1 MQLNSNLSK
10 WLSDKPTGEQHMF
23 RSLTLAAALASTFA
37 LAAVA
42 QDKPAA
48 PPEKAMAPEIS
59 TMAPDATAIKLTAI
73 EAKDWVGKPVYSSD
87 DKNLGEVAAF
97 ARSSDNTVTEMHI
110 DIGGFLGLGETRV
123 KLTPAQFKLEDDRAV
138 LDIDAAAAKNL
149 PKVKN

>member
-1 MQLNSNLSK
+1 
-10 WLSDKPTGEQHMF
+10 MF

-37 LAAVA
+37 LTAAA

-48 PPEKAMAPEIS
+48 PAEKAMTPSI
-59 TMAPDATAIKLTAI
+59 TIKAPDATAIKLTAD
-73 EAKDWVGKPVYSSD
+73 EAKGWVGKPVYSSD

-110 DIGGFLGLGETRV
+110 DIGGFLGIGETRV
-123 KLTPAQFKLEDDRAV
+123 KLTPAQFKLQKDRVV
-138 LDIDAAAAKNL
+138 LDVNADAAKNL